1 MHWTLCNNDC
11 FQLFENLF
19 ILSQKTIPHKR
30 WLKLH
35 QKKMRVLCFVWR
47 KGYVH
52 ICLQLFFYSSFTI
65 VHNTVGSFWFF
76 YSAFNAP
83 TKDKSLCSSFHAY
96 IRNRLVLQLYF
107 CSMFSAS
114 ESRWMTINLFIFRLR
129 CSCSDWLE
137 KKNRICYTLNFI
149 TYSCIPYRIPIL
161 WMELQLWRRMKW
173 MHGFL
178 IPVQNAGKL

>member
-1 MHWTLCNNDC
+1 MIETTSE
-11 FQLFENLF
+11 ENES
-19 ILSQKTIPHKR
+19 I
-30 WLKLH
+30 
-35 QKKMRVLCFVWR
+35 VLCLKERVCT
-47 KGYVH
+47 Y
-52 ICLQLFFYSSFTI
+52 LFTACSFTI

>member
-52 ICLQLFFYSSFTI
+52 ICLQLVVLPLFTI
-65 VHNTVGSFWFF
+65 LLE
-76 YSAFNAP
+76 AF
-83 TKDKSLCSSFHAY
+83 DFSIL
-96 IRNRLVLQLYF
+96 LLMLQLKISLF
-107 CSMFSAS
+107 AVLFMPTS
-114 ESRWMTINLFIFRLR
+114 ETDLYCNYISVLRFLHLGHTGWPINLFIFRLR

-137 KKNRICYTLNFI
+137 KKNHICYTLNFI